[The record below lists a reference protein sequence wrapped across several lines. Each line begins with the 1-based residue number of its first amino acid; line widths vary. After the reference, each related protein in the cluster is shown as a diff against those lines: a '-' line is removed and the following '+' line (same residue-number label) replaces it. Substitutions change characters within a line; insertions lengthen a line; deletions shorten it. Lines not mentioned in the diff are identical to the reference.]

1 MSDCIFCKIITG
13 EISSY
18 KVYEDGDFY
27 AFLDINP
34 RNRGHLQVIP
44 KEHYRWVWDVPN
56 IGEYFEVVQKLANA
70 MRRAFD
76 TEYVVSLILGEEV
89 EHAHVW
95 LVPRF
100 EGDGHGG
107 SIDIGNIKE
116 IGDQDMKEA
125 AKEIIDQL

>member
-1 MSDCIFCKIITG
+1 MSDCIFCRIVNGDIP
-13 EISSY
+13 SY
-18 KVYEDGDFY
+18 KVYEDENFY

-34 RNRGHLQVIP
+34 RNPGHTQVIP
-44 KEHYRWVWDVPN
+44 KGHYRWVWDVPR

-70 MRRAFD
+70 IKRAFN

-116 IGDQDMKEA
+116 VSGQKMKEA
-125 AKEIIDQL
+125 AERIASEL